1 MNRMRSNSGYRSA
14 HGMGLARA
22 LTLGLC
28 MLLAACKVELH
39 SGLDERNANEIMAI
53 LLKNGI
59 SVSREIA
66 KDDTLTVLVEEKS
79 FAEAVDILQ
88 AHSLPRQK
96 FDDLCSVFTG
106 EGMISSPMED
116 RARLICA
123 LSQELSRTI
132 SEIDGVMSAR
142 VHVVLPEND
151 IGRSNAKPS
160 SASVFIR
167 HHEDAPIDKLSP
179 QIKML
184 VANGIEGLVYD
195 KVSVAMVP
203 VVSPVQIA
211 TSSNDYVSVA
221 GFWVHN
227 GSALQAKLTI
237 YTLVALLLIA
247 IGGNGYFYW
256 QSRNRSSRPSPSA
269 AKHLPAE

>member
-1 MNRMRSNSGYRSA
+1 MRIYRTFGAARM
-14 HGMGLARA
+14 LA
-22 LTLGLC
+22 LGICL
-28 MLLAACKVELH
+28 LLAACKVELH
-39 SGLDERNANEIMAI
+39 SGLDERDANEILAI
-53 LLKNGI
+53 LLKNNI
-59 SVSREIA
+59 SASRSVA
-66 KDDTLTVLVEEKS
+66 KDKTLTVMVEEAK

-88 AHSLPRQK
+88 AHSLPREK
-96 FDDLCSVFTG
+96 FSDLCSIFTG
-106 EGMISSPMED
+106 EGMISSPVED

-123 LSQELSRTI
+123 LGQELSRTI

-151 IGRSNAKPS
+151 LGRSNAKPS

-167 HHEDAPIDKLSP
+167 HHEDAPINQLSP

-203 VVSPVQIA
+203 VASPVQIA
-211 TSSNDYVSVA
+211 TSSNDYTAVA

-227 GSALQAKLTI
+227 TSALRAKLTI
-237 YTLVALLLIA
+237 YLLVALLLA
-247 IGGNGYFYW
+247 ALAANGYLYW
-256 QSRNRSSRPSPSA
+256 QWRLRPTRPTPNA

>member
-1 MNRMRSNSGYRSA
+1 MRTYRTFGA
-14 HGMGLARA
+14 ARWLA
-22 LTLGLC
+22 LSICL
-28 MLLAACKVELH
+28 LLAACKIELH
-39 SGLDERNANEIMAI
+39 SGLDERDANEIQAI
-53 LLKNGI
+53 LMKNGI
-59 SVSREIA
+59 SASRSAA
-66 KDDTLTVLVEEKS
+66 KDKTLTIMVDEKK

-88 AHSLPRQK
+88 AHSLPREK
-96 FDDLCSVFTG
+96 FGGLCEVFTG
-106 EGMISSPMED
+106 EGMISSPVED

-151 IGRSNAKPS
+151 LGRSDAKPS

-179 QIKML
+179 QIKLL

-203 VVSPVQIA
+203 VISPVQIE
-211 TSSNDYVSVA
+211 TSANDYTAVA
-221 GFWVHN
+221 GLWVHQT
-227 GSALQAKLTI
+227 SATRAKITI
-237 YTLVALLLIA
+237 YLLVALLLAAIA
-247 IGGNGYFYW
+247 GNGYLYW
-256 QSRNRSSRPSPSA
+256 QWRLRPSRPRPAA
-269 AKHLPAE
+269 AKQLPAE

>member
-1 MNRMRSNSGYRSA
+1 MRIFSDNRA
-14 HGMGLARA
+14 ARMIM
-22 LTLGLC
+22 LGLC
-28 MLLAACKVELH
+28 LLLAACKVELH
-39 SGLDERNANEIMAI
+39 SGLDERNANEILAI

-59 SVSREIA
+59 SASRETA
-66 KDDTLTVLVEEKS
+66 KDKTLTVLVEEKS
-79 FAEAVDILQ
+79 FADAVDILQ

-151 IGRSNAKPS
+151 LGRRNAKPS

-167 HHEDAPIDKLSP
+167 HHEEAPINNLSP

-195 KVSVAMVP
+195 KVSIAMVP

-211 TSSNDYVSVA
+211 TSSHDYVSIA
-221 GFWVHN
+221 GLWVHN
-227 GSALQAKLTI
+227 ANAVRAKLTI
-237 YTLVALLLIA
+237 YGLIGLLLLA
-247 IGGNGYFYW
+247 LGGHGYLYW
-256 QSRNRSSRPSPSA
+256 QSRNRSPRPSPSA
-269 AKHLPAE
+269 ARHLPAE

>member
-1 MNRMRSNSGYRSA
+1 MRTYRTAGAWRM
-14 HGMGLARA
+14 LALGVCLL
-22 LTLGLC
+22 LT
-28 MLLAACKVELH
+28 ACKVELH
-39 SGLDERNANEIMAI
+39 SGLGERDANEILAI
-53 LLKNGI
+53 LMKNGI
-59 SVSREIA
+59 SASRSVD
-66 KDDTLTVLVEEKS
+66 KDKTLTVMVEEDR

-88 AHSLPRQK
+88 AHSLPREK
-96 FDDLCSVFTG
+96 FSDLCSVFSG
-106 EGMISSPMED
+106 EGMISSPVED

-151 IGRSNAKPS
+151 LGRSQARPS

-167 HHEDAPIDKLSP
+167 HHEDAPIDKLAP

-195 KVSVAMVP
+195 KVSVALVP
-203 VVSPVQIA
+203 VISPVQIA
-211 TSSNDYVSVA
+211 TSANDYSAVA
-221 GFWVHN
+221 GLWVHKT
-227 GSALQAKLTI
+227 SVLRAQVTI
-237 YTLVALLLIA
+237 YLLAALLLA
-247 IGGNGYFYW
+247 ALGANGYLYW
-256 QSRNRSSRPSPSA
+256 QWRHRPSRRTPSA

>member
-1 MNRMRSNSGYRSA
+1 MRTYMTFGAARI
-14 HGMGLARA
+14 LA
-22 LTLGLC
+22 LGIC

-39 SGLDERNANEIMAI
+39 SGLDERDANEILAI

-59 SVSREIA
+59 AASRDVA
-66 KDDTLTVLVEEKS
+66 KDKSLTVMVDEES

-88 AHSLPRQK
+88 AHSLPREK
-96 FDDLCSVFTG
+96 FNDLCSVFTG
-106 EGMISSPMED
+106 EGMISSPVED

-151 IGRSNAKPS
+151 LGRKNAKPS

-167 HHEDAPIDKLSP
+167 HHEDAPIDRLSP

-203 VVSPVQIA
+203 VISPVQIA
-211 TSSNDYVSVA
+211 TSSNDYTTIA
-221 GFWVHN
+221 GLWVHN
-227 GSALQAKLTI
+227 GSAVRARIMI
-237 YTLVALLLIA
+237 YLLVSLLLAAIA
-247 IGGNGYFYW
+247 ANGYLYW
-256 QSRNRSSRPSPSA
+256 QWRLRPSRPTPSA

>member
-1 MNRMRSNSGYRSA
+1 M
-14 HGMGLARA
+14 LAF
-22 LTLGLC
+22 GLC
-28 MLLAACKVELH
+28 LLLAACKVELH
-39 SGLDERNANEIMAI
+39 SGLDERDANEIMAI

-59 SVSREIA
+59 SASRSIA
-66 KDDTLTVLVEEKS
+66 KDKTMTVMVDEGS

-88 AHSLPRQK
+88 AHSLPREK
-96 FDDLCSVFTG
+96 FDDLCSIFSG
-106 EGMISSPMED
+106 EGMISSPVED

-151 IGRSNAKPS
+151 LGRSNAKPS

-167 HHEDAPIDKLSP
+167 HHEDAPIDKLAP
-179 QIKML
+179 QIKLL

-195 KVSVAMVP
+195 NVSVAMVP
-203 VVSPVQIA
+203 VASPVQIA
-211 TSSNDYVSVA
+211 TSSDDYTAVA
-221 GFWVHN
+221 GLWVHN
-227 GSALQAKLTI
+227 TSTLRARVTI
-237 YTLVALLLIA
+237 YLLVALLLA
-247 IGGNGYFYW
+247 ALAGNGYLYW
-256 QSRNRSSRPSPSA
+256 QWRLRPARPSMSA

>member
-1 MNRMRSNSGYRSA
+1 MRLYSGFRLTRMFSF
-14 HGMGLARA
+14 
-22 LTLGLC
+22 GLC
-28 MLLAACKVELH
+28 MLLVACKVELH

-59 SVSREIA
+59 SASREST
-66 KDDTLTVLVEEKS
+66 KDNTLTVLVEEKS
-79 FAEAVDILQ
+79 FADAVDILQ

-96 FDDLCSVFTG
+96 FDDLCSVFAG

-151 IGRSNAKPS
+151 LGRKTAKPS

-167 HHEDAPIDKLSP
+167 HHEDAPVDNLSP

-195 KVSVAMVP
+195 KVSIAMVP
-203 VVSPVQIA
+203 VISPVQIA

-227 GSALQAKLTI
+227 ASELRARLTI
-237 YTLVALLLIA
+237 YALVGLLLLA
-247 IGGNGYFYW
+247 IGGNGYLYW
-256 QSRNRSSRPSPSA
+256 QSRNRSPRLSPSA

>member
-1 MNRMRSNSGYRSA
+1 MRISPTFSAARM
-14 HGMGLARA
+14 LA
-22 LTLGLC
+22 LGLC
-28 MLLAACKVELH
+28 LLLAACKVELH
-39 SGLDERNANEIMAI
+39 SGLDERDANEIMAI

-59 SVSREIA
+59 AASRDIA
-66 KDDTLTVLVEEKS
+66 KDKSLTVLVDEGR

-88 AHSLPRQK
+88 THSLPREK
-96 FDDLCSVFTG
+96 FNDLCSVFAG
-106 EGMISSPMED
+106 EGMISSPVED

-151 IGRSNAKPS
+151 LGRRDAEPS

-167 HHEDAPIDKLSP
+167 HQEGAAIDKLSP

-195 KVSVAMVP
+195 KVSIALVP
-203 VVSPVQIA
+203 VASPA
-211 TSSNDYVSVA
+211 DFETGADDYTAVA
-221 GFWVHN
+221 GLLVQKA
-227 GSALQAKLTI
+227 SANRARLTI
-237 YTLVALLLIA
+237 YLLLGLLILA
-247 IGGNGYFYW
+247 LAGNGYLFW
-256 QSRNRSSRPSPSA
+256 QWRLRPTRRLPVT
-269 AKHLPAE
+269 AKPLPAE

>member
-1 MNRMRSNSGYRSA
+1 MRL
-14 HGMGLARA
+14 HLVARA
-22 LTLGLC
+22 TRLFILSLC
-28 MLLAACKVELH
+28 FALAACKVELH
-39 SGLDERNANEIMAI
+39 SGLDERDANEILA
-53 LLKNGI
+53 LLMKNGI
-59 SVSREIA
+59 AASRSFA
-66 KDDTLTVLVEEKS
+66 KDKTLTVLVEEGR

-88 AHSLPRQK
+88 AHSLPREK
-96 FDDLCSVFTG
+96 FNDLCSVFSG
-106 EGMISSPMED
+106 EGMISSPVED

-151 IGRSNAKPS
+151 LGRKNAKPS

-179 QIKML
+179 QIKLL

-203 VVSPVQIA
+203 VISPVQIA
-211 TSSNDYVSVA
+211 TSSNDYTAVA
-221 GFWVHN
+221 GIWVHKT
-227 GSALQAKLTI
+227 SALRAQATI
-237 YTLVALLLIA
+237 YLLVALLFVALA
-247 IGGNGYFYW
+247 ANGYLYW
-256 QSRNRSSRPSPSA
+256 RWRHRPSRPMARA

>member
-1 MNRMRSNSGYRSA
+1 MRIYRTFGA
-14 HGMGLARA
+14 ARLLAF
-22 LTLGLC
+22 GLC
-28 MLLAACKVELH
+28 LLLAACKVELH
-39 SGLDERNANEIMAI
+39 SGLDQRDANEIMAI

-59 SVSREIA
+59 SASRSIA
-66 KDDTLTVLVEEKS
+66 KDKTLTVVVEEER

-88 AHSLPRQK
+88 AHSLPREK
-96 FDDLCSVFTG
+96 FNDLCSVFTG
-106 EGMISSPMED
+106 EGMISSPIED

-151 IGRSNAKPS
+151 LGRSKAKPS

-195 KVSVAMVP
+195 KVSIAMVP
-203 VVSPVQIA
+203 VISPVEIA
-211 TSSNDYVSVA
+211 TSSNDYTTVA
-221 GFWVHN
+221 GLWVHTT
-227 GSALQAKLTI
+227 SALRARFTI
-237 YTLVALLLIA
+237 YLLVALLLA
-247 IGGNGYFYW
+247 ALGANGYLYW
-256 QSRNRSSRPSPSA
+256 QWRLRPSRPTPSA

>member
-1 MNRMRSNSGYRSA
+1 MRTSMKNSSLRM
-14 HGMGLARA
+14 

-39 SGLDERNANEIMAI
+39 SGLGERDANEILAI
-53 LLKNGI
+53 LMKNGI
-59 SVSREIA
+59 SASRSAA
-66 KDDTLTVLVEEKS
+66 KDKTLTVMVEEES
-79 FAEAVDILQ
+79 FAEAVDLLQ
-88 AHSLPRQK
+88 AHSLPREK
-96 FDDLCSVFTG
+96 FSDLCSVFTG
-106 EGMISSPMED
+106 EGMISSPVED

-123 LSQELSRTI
+123 LGQELSRTI

-151 IGRSNAKPS
+151 LGRANATPS

-211 TSSNDYVSVA
+211 TSSNDYTAIA
-221 GFWVHN
+221 GLWVHN
-227 GSALQAKLTI
+227 TSATRAKLTI
-237 YTLVALLLIA
+237 YLLAALLLA
-247 IGGNGYFYW
+247 ALGANGYLYW
-256 QSRNRSSRPSPSA
+256 QWRLRPSRPSSGT
-269 AKHLPAE
+269 AKPLPAE

>member
-1 MNRMRSNSGYRSA
+1 
-14 HGMGLARA
+14 
-22 LTLGLC
+22 

-39 SGLDERNANEIMAI
+39 SGLDERNANEILAL

-59 SVSREIA
+59 SASREAA
-66 KDDTLTVLVEEKS
+66 KDKTLTVMVEEDR

-88 AHSLPRQK
+88 AHSLPREK
-96 FDDLCSVFTG
+96 FSDLCSVFTG

-151 IGRSNAKPS
+151 LGRSNTKPS

-167 HHEDAPIDKLSP
+167 HHEDAPIDKLAP
-179 QIKML
+179 QIKLL

-195 KVSVAMVP
+195 KVSVSMVP
-203 VVSPVQIA
+203 VISPVQIA
-211 TSSNDYVSVA
+211 TSGNDYVSVA

-227 GSALQAKLTI
+227 TSAMRARITVYALI
-237 YTLVALLLIA
+237 ALLLAAIA
-247 IGGNGYFYW
+247 GNGYLYW
-256 QSRNRSSRPSPSA
+256 QSRSRPSRPSPSA
-269 AKHLPAE
+269 ARHLPAE

>member
-1 MNRMRSNSGYRSA
+1 MACMGAHPRYRA
-14 HGMGLARA
+14 GGRRFARA
-22 LTLGLC
+22 VAFGLC
-28 MLLAACKVELH
+28 LLLAACKVELH
-39 SGLDERNANEIMAI
+39 SGLDERDANEILAI

-59 SVSREIA
+59 SASREMA

-88 AHSLPRQK
+88 AHSLPREK
-96 FDDLCSVFTG
+96 FNDLCSVFTG

-123 LSQELSRTI
+123 LSQELSRTL

-151 IGRSNAKPS
+151 LGRANAKPS

-167 HHEDAPIDKLSP
+167 HHEDAPIDQLSP

-211 TSSNDYVSVA
+211 ASGEDYVSVA
-221 GFWVHN
+221 GLWVHQA
-227 GSALQAKLTI
+227 SAARAKITVYALA
-237 YTLVALLLIA
+237 ALLLLA
-247 IGGNGYFYW
+247 LAGNGYLYW
-256 QSRNRSSRPSPSA
+256 QSRQRPSRPSPSA
-269 AKHLPAE
+269 ARHLPAE

>member
-1 MNRMRSNSGYRSA
+1 MVSQAERTRRWRWPGIVT
-14 HGMGLARA
+14 L
-22 LTLGLC
+22 LLCLGLS
-28 MLLAACKVELH
+28 ACKVELNT
-39 SGLDERNANEIMAI
+39 GLDERDANQIMAV

-59 SVSREIA
+59 GANRELTKDNTFSVF
-66 KDDTLTVLVEEKS
+66 VEES
-79 FAEAVDILQ
+79 RFAEAVEILD
-88 AHSLPRQK
+88 AHSLPREK
-96 FDDLCSVFTG
+96 FNDLCSVFSG
-106 EGMISSPMED
+106 EGMISSPVED

-142 VHVVLPEND
+142 VHVVLPKND

-167 HHEDAPIDKLSP
+167 HHEDAPIDRLGP

-203 VVSPVQIA
+203 VASPVRITA
-211 TSSNDYVSVA
+211 MEDDFVAVA
-221 GFWVHN
+221 GIWVHHT
-227 GSALQAKLTI
+227 SAMLARIVI
-237 YTLVALLLIA
+237 YSLLLGLLVSLGA
-247 IGGNGYFYW
+247 HGYAYW
-256 QSRNRSSRPSPSA
+256 QRQSRQSRRPSPSA
-269 AKHLPAE
+269 ARHLPAE

>member
-1 MNRMRSNSGYRSA
+1 MRIHKLSG
-14 HGMGLARA
+14 A
-22 LTLGLC
+22 LRLIGFGLC
-28 MLLAACKVELH
+28 LLLAACKVELH
-39 SGLDERNANEIMAI
+39 SGLDERDANEIMAI

-59 SVSREIA
+59 AASRDVA
-66 KDDTLTVLVEEKS
+66 KDRSLTVMVEEDR

-88 AHSLPRQK
+88 AHSLPREK
-96 FDDLCSVFTG
+96 FSDLCSVFTG
-106 EGMISSPMED
+106 EGMISSPVED

-123 LSQELSRTI
+123 LSQDLSRTI

-151 IGRSNAKPS
+151 LGRRNAKPS

-203 VVSPVQIA
+203 VISPVQIA
-211 TSSNDYVSVA
+211 TSGDDFTAIA
-221 GFWVHN
+221 GIWVHN
-227 GSALQAKLTI
+227 TSAARARMTI
-237 YTLVALLLIA
+237 YLLAALLLAAIA
-247 IGGNGYFYW
+247 ANGYLYW
-256 QSRNRSSRPSPSA
+256 QWRLRPSRPSPSA

>member
-1 MNRMRSNSGYRSA
+1 MRTSRRFSAARM
-14 HGMGLARA
+14 LA
-22 LTLGLC
+22 LGVCL
-28 MLLAACKVELH
+28 LLAACKVELH
-39 SGLDERNANEIMAI
+39 SGLDQRDANEILAI
-53 LLKNGI
+53 LLKNNI
-59 SVSREIA
+59 SANRTAA
-66 KDDTLTVLVEEKS
+66 KDKTLTVMVDEEK

-88 AHSLPRQK
+88 AHSLPREK
-96 FDDLCSVFTG
+96 FSDLCSVFAG
-106 EGMISSPMED
+106 EGMISSPVED

-123 LSQELSRTI
+123 LGQELSRTI

-151 IGRSNAKPS
+151 LGRTNARPS

-167 HHEDAPIDKLSP
+167 HHEDAPINKLSP

-203 VVSPVQIA
+203 VISPVQIA
-211 TSSNDYVSVA
+211 TSSNDYTTVA

-227 GSALQAKLTI
+227 TSAIRAKATI
-237 YTLVALLLIA
+237 YLLVALLLA
-247 IGGNGYFYW
+247 ALAANGYLYW
-256 QSRNRSSRPSPSA
+256 QWRLRPTRPRPSA